1 MSFTIRA
8 ANESDL
14 PVVCDVHAKCFPE
27 SFSTRLGKKLLTAY
41 YYEFYLEAPH
51 LFLVCENDEG
61 KMCGFIMGYV
71 LGKTNAISNFMKKN
85 RLRMGMKVIGLLLCF
100 DKLAW
105 RKVKK
110 AFSRKKTPE
119 QTQQQGAVIDKT
131 GEGDLLSICVTEEMR
146 GTGAAVAMVN
156 KYNEVLSAHGHK
168 VCYLTCETSNPR
180 GLAFYKKLGYDVT
193 EETKEKICFRKDL
206 V

>member
-1 MSFTIRA
+1 MSFNIRSA
-8 ANESDL
+8 TEADL

-27 SFSTRLGKKLLTAY
+27 SFSTRLGKKLLANY
-41 YYEFYLEAPH
+41 YYEFYREAPH

-61 KMCGFIMGYV
+61 KMCGFVMGYV

-85 RLRMGMKVIGLLLCF
+85 RLRMGMKVLGLLLCF

-105 RKVKK
+105 RKVKNTL
-110 AFSRKKTPE
+110 FKKKSPE
-119 QTQQQGAVIDKT
+119 QAQSAPVIDKT
-131 GEGDLLSICVTEEMR
+131 GEGDLLSICVTEDMR
-146 GTGAAVAMVN
+146 GTGAAVEMVN
-156 KYNEVLSAHGHK
+156 SYNRVLLEHGHK

-180 GLAFYKKLGYDVT
+180 GLAFYRKLGYDVA
-193 EETKEKICFRKDL
+193 EESKEKICFRKDL